1 MQDDSLSKYR
11 QELEQLRATRDRLKR
26 EILEEKM
33 MNSLTELAFELDDA
47 RLTIFNLPDAMDD
60 DGKDEN
66 ARKKELIQSILDKA
80 YRHCVTDAILLQR
93 MTGRTIFS
101 LSNGYV
107 GIRLETYYA
116 SKFREP
122 FYLLINQETRDAELR
137 IAKHTIPH
145 FIPLRE
151 LEKKFLNV
159 DMDVSTN
166 GLPCDTRHCPSY
178 LTRLKQCLL
187 HVLEDFVQAFVSRRE
202 QIIEIAQYLENT
214 PAIKV
219 TCDDAAKSI
228 VSIIANLGN
237 GLIRVSL
244 RYEDLRSE
252 FPTKVEVKQEIRQVS
267 ADRRNLVIEE
277 ERLLDKEDSFYHLRL
292 TPAFI
297 STFGEA

>member
-1 MQDDSLSKYR
+1 MSRYK
-11 QELEQLRATRDRLKR
+11 QELKRLEQTRDRLKR

-33 MNSLTELAFELDDA
+33 MNSLTELVFEWDED
-47 RLTIFNLPDAMDD
+47 NMDD
-60 DGKDEN
+60 DGKDDSE
-66 ARKKELIQSILDKA
+66 RQKQLVKEILNKA

-107 GIRLETYYA
+107 GIRLETFYA
-116 SKFREP
+116 NKYREP
-122 FYLLINQETRDAELR
+122 FYLLVAQEKRDEPLR
-137 IAKHTIPH
+137 IAKHTMPH
-145 FIPLRE
+145 FIPLRD

-159 DMDVSTN
+159 DMDS
-166 GLPCDTRHCPSY
+166 
-178 LTRLKQCLL
+178 LL
-187 HVLEDFVQAFVSRRE
+187 HILEDYVQSFVSRRE
-202 QIIEIAQYLENT
+202 QILELTKYLENT

-237 GLIRVSL
+237 GLIHVSL

-252 FPTKVEVKQEIRQVS
+252 FPTKVEVKQSMRQVS
-267 ADRRNLVIEE
+267 SDRKNLVIEE
-277 ERLLDKEDSFYHLRL
+277 ERLVDKEDHFYYLRL

>member
-1 MQDDSLSKYR
+1 MGDDSLSRYR
-11 QELEQLRATRDRLKR
+11 EELDKLRATRDRLKR

-33 MNSLTELAFELDDA
+33 MNSLTELAFELDEE
-47 RLTIFNLPDAMDD
+47 NMDD
-60 DGKDEN
+60 DGKDEQS
-66 ARKKELIQSILDKA
+66 RQKELIQDILDKA

-107 GIRLETYYA
+107 GIRLETFYS

-122 FYLLINQETRDAELR
+122 FYLLISQETRDDELR

-159 DMDVSTN
+159 DMDS
-166 GLPCDTRHCPSY
+166 
-178 LTRLKQCLL
+178 LL
-187 HVLEDFVQAFVSRRE
+187 HVLEDYVQAFVSRRE
-202 QIIEIAQYLENT
+202 QIIEIMQYLEKT

-219 TCDDAAKSI
+219 TCDDAAKSM
-228 VSIIANLGN
+228 VSIVANVGN
-237 GLIRVSL
+237 GVIRVSM
-244 RYEDLRSE
+244 RYEDMRSE
-252 FPTKVEVKQEIRQVS
+252 FPTQVEVKQEMRQVS
-267 ADRRNLVIEE
+267 GDRRNLVIVE
-277 ERLLDKEDSFYHLRL
+277 ERLLEKEEPFYHLRL

-297 STFGEA
+297 SAFGEA

>member
-1 MQDDSLSKYR
+1 
-11 QELEQLRATRDRLKR
+11 
-26 EILEEKM
+26 M
-33 MNSLTELAFELDDA
+33 MNSLTELAFELDD
-47 RLTIFNLPDAMDD
+47 DAMDD

-159 DMDVSTN
+159 DMD
-166 GLPCDTRHCPSY
+166 
-178 LTRLKQCLL
+178 CLL

>member
-1 MQDDSLSKYR
+1 MEDDSLARYR
-11 QELEQLRATRDRLKR
+11 QELEKLRATRDRLKR

-33 MNSLTELAFELDDA
+33 MNSLTELVFELDDD
-47 RLTIFNLPDAMDD
+47 NLDD
-60 DGKDEN
+60 DGKNEEK
-66 ARKKELIQSILDKA
+66 RQQELIKDILDKA

-107 GIRLETYYA
+107 GIRLETFYS

-122 FYLLINQETRDAELR
+122 FYLLINQETQDDELR

-159 DMDVSTN
+159 DMDS
-166 GLPCDTRHCPSY
+166 
-178 LTRLKQCLL
+178 LL
-187 HVLEDFVQAFVSRRE
+187 HVLEDYVQAFVSRRE
-202 QIIEIAQYLENT
+202 QVVEIIQYLENT

-219 TCDDAAKSI
+219 ICDDAAKSI
-228 VSIIANLGN
+228 VSVIANLNN
-237 GLIRVSL
+237 GVIRVSI

-252 FPTKVEVKQEIRQVS
+252 FPTRVEVQQQMRQVS
-267 ADRRNLVIEE
+267 SDRRNMVIEE
-277 ERLLDKEDSFYHLRL
+277 ERLLDKEDPFFHLRL

-297 STFGEA
+297 SAFGEA